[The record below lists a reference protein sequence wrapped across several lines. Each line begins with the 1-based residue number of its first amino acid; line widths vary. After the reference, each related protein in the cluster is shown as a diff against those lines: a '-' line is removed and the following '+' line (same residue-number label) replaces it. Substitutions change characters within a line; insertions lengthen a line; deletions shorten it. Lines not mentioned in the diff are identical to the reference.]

1 MQVLGH
7 LLFVKV
13 GLPGHRTRG
22 EVLEADLQDWI
33 RSFELVSV
41 NATAYCIHV
50 ATNCLT
56 FIEGVRIFD
65 K

>member
-7 LLFVKV
+7 LLAIVCESR
-13 GLPGHRTRG
+13 PSRNSDRD
-22 EVLEADLQDWI
+22 EADLQDWI
-33 RSFELVSV
+33 RAFELVPV
-41 NATAYCIHV
+41 NAYCIHV
-50 ATNCLT
+50 ATNCLI